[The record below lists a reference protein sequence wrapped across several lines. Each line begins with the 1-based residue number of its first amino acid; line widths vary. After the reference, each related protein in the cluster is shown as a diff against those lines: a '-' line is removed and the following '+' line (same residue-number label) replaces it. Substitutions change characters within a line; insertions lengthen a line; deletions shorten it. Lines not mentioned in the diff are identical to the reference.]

1 MPFFWKLFFRTTL
14 ISAVFF
20 SLGSFYITYSSFDN
34 ALQREIQ
41 SIEQEN
47 DVMIS
52 SLQRELESS
61 LKASAYSA
69 DSEIVSYLEE
79 YGLMMEGQFYSS
91 ISDIDAWIDET
102 VGSMTVSLYG
112 EVIPFRI
119 SDGHA
124 KIIAQSKWIGMED
137 NLLTKLD
144 NENVRGCQIVQYGGD
159 YFVHCASA
167 VSIFGTMLYIEN
179 YRMITNV
186 FDNRIRQQRSG
197 MYITG
202 IMLVSMAAVSFVV
215 SQWLTQPIRELSAAS
230 RQFSEE
236 NFSERVTIR
245 SHDEI
250 GGLAADFNAMADR
263 VEETVEQLRDSAERQ
278 EAFVNSFAHELK
290 TPLTSI
296 IGYADM
302 LRSKSLSPEQ
312 VIEYSDTIFKEGQRL
327 EAMSMKLMELIVLKK
342 QDFEFQTVPAKKLLQ
357 SVETTVRPIFKEHH
371 IKFYARYENDW
382 LNVEPDL
389 IKTVCIN
396 LLDNARKSVSEGGS
410 VWLLGK
416 KAGESYLISVVD
428 NGRGME
434 QDELNKITH
443 PFYMV
448 DKSRSRLQGGAGLG
462 LAICSEIAALHDSAL
477 EFKSALGKGT
487 RVSFRLHTRR

>member
-1 MPFFWKLFFRTTL
+1 MPFFWKLFFSTTL

-20 SLGSFYITYSSFDN
+20 SIGSFYITYFGFDN

-69 DSEIVSYLEE
+69 DSEIVSYLGE
-79 YGLMMEGQFYSS
+79 YGLSIEGQFYNS
-91 ISDIDAWIDET
+91 IPDIDTWIDET

-124 KIIAQSKWIGMED
+124 KIIAQSKWINMED
-137 NLLTKLD
+137 NLLTKLYD
-144 NENVRGCQIVQYGGD
+144 ENVRGCQIVQYGSD

-167 VSIFGTMLYIEN
+167 MSIFGTTLYIEN

-197 MYITG
+197 MYITA

-302 LRSKSLSPEQ
+302 LRSKPLSPER
-312 VIEYSDTIFKEGQRL
+312 VIEYSDTIFQEGQRL

-342 QDFEFQTVPAKKLLQ
+342 QDFEMQTIPAKKLLQ

-371 IKFYARYENDW
+371 IKFYARYEND
-382 LNVEPDL
+382 LLLVEPDL

-396 LLDNARKSVSEGGS
+396 LLDNARKSVAEGGS

-416 KAGESYLISVVD
+416 KTEERYIISVVD
-428 NGRGME
+428 NGRGMK

-448 DKSRSRLQGGAGLG
+448 DKSRARLQGGAGLG
-462 LAICSEIAALHDSAL
+462 LAICSEIAALHDSVL
-477 EFKSALGKGT
+477 EFKSALGNGT
-487 RVSFRLHTRR
+487 RVSLRLPTRR